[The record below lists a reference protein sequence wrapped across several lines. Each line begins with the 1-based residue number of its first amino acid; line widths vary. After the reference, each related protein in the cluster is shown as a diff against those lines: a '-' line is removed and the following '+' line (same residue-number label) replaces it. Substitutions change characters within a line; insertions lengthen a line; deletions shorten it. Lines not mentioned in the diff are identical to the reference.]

1 MWTSAVT
8 AAKPRLIVSGAGAE
22 AEPEMSVSILIM
34 AGGTGGHVMPALAVA
49 EWLRE
54 RDVDVR
60 WLGTRRGIE
69 ARLVPQHG
77 FPIYYITISGLRGH
91 GVLDWVLA
99 PFKITFACAQAM
111 VVLLRQRP
119 SAVLG
124 MGGFVTGPGGLTAW
138 LLRRPLVIHEQN
150 AIAGLSNRWLSHFA
164 TRVLEAFPNTFASD
178 VKASCTGNPVRAAIA
193 AAAPPEQRLAS
204 EHDNLRVLVIGGS
217 QGAAALNATVPEAIG
232 RLADAAHCEIWHQC
246 GQREFEVTKARY
258 AGISIESRV
267 DEFITDM
274 AAAYSWADLII
285 CRAGALTVA
294 EVAAVGVASILVPYP
309 FAVDDHQSAN
319 ARYLVDAG
327 AALLVHQDTLSAE
340 GLAEMLTQFM
350 SRDGRERLVTMAKAA
365 RALARD
371 EATAMVGSAC
381 LEVAHA

>member
-1 MWTSAVT
+1 
-8 AAKPRLIVSGAGAE
+8 
-22 AEPEMSVSILIM
+22 M

-77 FPIYYITISGLRGH
+77 FPIHYISISGLRGH
-91 GVLDWVLA
+91 GVLDWILA
-99 PFKITFACAQAM
+99 PFKIALACAQAM
-111 VVLLRQRP
+111 IVLLRQRP

-150 AIAGLSNRWLSHFA
+150 AIPGLSNRWLSHIA
-164 TRVLEAFPNTFASD
+164 TRVLEAFPNTFGSD
-178 VKASCTGNPVRAAIA
+178 ARVSCTGNPVRAAIGA
-193 AAAPPEQRLAS
+193 VAPPERRLELES
-204 EHDNLRVLVIGGS
+204 EKLRLLVIGGS
-217 QGAAALNATVPEAIG
+217 QGAAALNEAVPAAIG
-232 RLADAAHCEIWHQC
+232 QLADPEHCEVWHQC
-246 GQREFEVTKARY
+246 GQRELAATTARY
-258 AGISIESRV
+258 ARLPIESRV
-267 DEFITDM
+267 DDFITDM

-309 FAVDDHQSAN
+309 FAVDDHQTAN
-319 ARYLVDAG
+319 ARYLVETN
-327 AALLVHQDTLSAE
+327 AALLVPQDVLGADR
-340 GLAEMLTQFM
+340 LAEILNQFM
-350 SRDGRERLVTMAKAA
+350 SREGRERLLRMAKAA
-365 RALARD
+365 RSLARD
-371 EATAMVGSAC
+371 DATAMVGRAC
-381 LEVAHA
+381 LEVVHV